1 MTKEELRVFFEDL
14 KNHLEEFPDE
24 VLILQNHNL
33 EDGDLIEDGELDFEF
48 DKEFIESIINA
59 LR

>member
-24 VLILQNHNL
+24 ILILQNHNI
-33 EDGDLIEDGELDFEF
+33 EDDDLIEGGELDFEF